1 MEIQKEEEMP
11 ATIKAQTKAK
21 ETSNAA
27 VDSVSRGSIITMG
40 VASALVGLWAVACLV
55 SAMLGSGS
63 PLALIKG
70 WFSAVSGM

>member
-1 MEIQKEEEMP
+1 MTT
-11 ATIKAQTKAK
+11 AIKSQSQTKETAK
-21 ETSNAA
+21 VA

-55 SAMLGSGS
+55 SAMVGSGS
-63 PLALIKG
+63 PIELIKS